1 MCTSHGRGM
10 NTPDEPQ
17 DTVIGAAYRVDFA
30 RSVAVEGA
38 ESSLPDFPTH
48 YDGPPMRLQRF
59 DKIWLGKRSEI
70 IDGHGILP
78 ASYPLG
84 EVPDRRDSAR
94 IARALSRARQDAVML
109 EDERLLVSD
118 WWSANYYH
126 WLCDTLPRLEAW
138 CSVRQ
143 AGDLMLPAMVHN
155 LAFVRESL
163 AAWPDI
169 TVHRYDPEVRPVRVE
184 VLNVPTHVAHNGF
197 HHPVF
202 APRAFAR
209 LKDHFGA
216 GQGGRGRRLHVTRR
230 HARMRRLANEDALE
244 AVLSA
249 HGFETV
255 DFDGIPFADQV
266 RLAGEAEMIA
276 GAHGA
281 GLANMAFMSAG
292 GAVLEMRHA
301 DGPSNCFFTLS
312 TICGHGHFFVAA
324 EPPDASAH
332 LHAADLVVSP
342 DRLAAALD
350 AAEQWLASKEKG
362 PAA

>member
-1 MCTSHGRGM
+1 M
-10 NTPDEPQ
+10 NAPGEPQ
-17 DTVIGAAYRVDFA
+17 DTAICESYSVDFA
-30 RSVAVEGA
+30 RSVFVGGA
-38 ESSLPDFPTH
+38 ETGLADFPTR
-48 YDGPPMRLQRF
+48 YDGPPVRLQRF
-59 DKIWLGKRSEI
+59 DKVWLGKRSEI

-84 EVPDRRDSAR
+84 EVPDRRDAAR
-94 IARALSRARQDAVML
+94 IARALTRARQDAVTL
-109 EDERLLVSD
+109 KGERLLVSD

-138 CSVRQ
+138 CSARR

-169 TVHRYDPEVRPVRVE
+169 AVQRYDPEIRPVRVE
-184 VLNVPTHVAHNGF
+184 VLSVPAHVAHNGF

-202 APRAFAR
+202 APRTFAR
-209 LKDHFGA
+209 LRNHFGSK
-216 GQGGRGRRLHVTRR
+216 QEGRGRRLYVTRR

-244 AVLSA
+244 TVLSG

-255 DFDGIPFADQV
+255 DFDGMPFADQV
-266 RLAGEAEMIA
+266 RMAGEAEIIA

-281 GLANMAFMSAG
+281 GLANMAFMPAG

-301 DGPSNCFFTLS
+301 AGPSNCFFTLS
-312 TICGHGHFFVAA
+312 TICGHGHCFVAA

-332 LHAADLVVSP
+332 LHAADLIVSP
-342 DRLAAALD
+342 DRLAAVLD
-350 AAEQWLASKEKG
+350 AAEQWLASQEKG